1 MTTFSGR
8 LTADMVEAYSK
19 SGYWHADTFHD
30 VLARHTDQHP
40 DHEVLYDGRFRVT
53 YRELADRVDAVAA
66 MLQAHGIGRH
76 DIVTIQLPNWIEF
89 ACAFFAVERLGAI
102 AIQVST
108 DFRERELEFILEF
121 SSSAAF
127 ICAWELRGFDHL
139 SMTRTVSTRS
149 PRSTS

>member
-30 VLARHTDQHP
+30 VLARRTDQHP

-76 DIVTIQLPNWIEF
+76 DVVTIQLPNWIEF
-89 ACAFFAVERLGAI
+89 ASAFLGVVYWEAGVDVVDPAGQRVGQGFVELNWA
-102 AIQVST
+102 
-108 DFRERELEFILEF
+108 
-121 SSSAAF
+121 
-127 ICAWELRGFDHL
+127 
-139 SMTRTVSTRS
+139 RT
-149 PRSTS
+149 TSFTN